1 MKTSFLSMDE
11 RLPALYLELLDTGR
25 ETVELVMFFLEISC
39 HRLENSYLFCSS
51 SNFGLLDCL
60 DYLERFACAFR
71 SYAVVVETKGQI
83 ERASYCRQALE
94 KPLRSFSLILLTLKW
109 SLNSLTKRF
118 LSWVCSNSTLFF
130 NIFFCL
136 MMRGHTRKNVAL
148 SMVRNQITCLTKWT
162 NGLF

>member
-1 MKTSFLSMDE
+1 MDE
-11 RLPALYLELLDTGR
+11 RLPALYLELLDIGR

-51 SNFGLLDCL
+51 SNFVLLDCL

-118 LSWVCSNSTLFF
+118 LS
-130 NIFFCL
+130 
-136 MMRGHTRKNVAL
+136 
-148 SMVRNQITCLTKWT
+148 
-162 NGLF
+162 